1 MFSVAHQT
9 AFYIVLCPCTYV
21 LIFMHACSL
30 LSSQELEPPV
40 ATLKD
45 NLQKL
50 EAGQYWDMDKIKPK

>member
-1 MFSVAHQT
+1 M
-9 AFYIVLCPCTYV
+9 VLTKLLSTLYSALV

-40 ATLKD
+40 ATLKG

-50 EAGQYWDMDKIKPK
+50 EVGRYWDMDKIKPK